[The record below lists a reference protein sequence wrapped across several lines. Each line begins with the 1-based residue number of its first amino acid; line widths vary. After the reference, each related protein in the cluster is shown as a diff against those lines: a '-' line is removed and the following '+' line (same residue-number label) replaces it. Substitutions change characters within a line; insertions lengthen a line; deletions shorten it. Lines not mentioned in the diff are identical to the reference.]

1 MSRTDPDRRRGREP
15 HPWPPPRR
23 GERRLFGI
31 PACAGV
37 AIGPV
42 FRTTEAPPQ
51 VTRHR
56 IQAADAPAEVARLEA
71 AILQSRK
78 QLLKLRARLSVLP
91 EEGQGEIA
99 PLLDAYLQMLGPSR
113 LVRGIRARVTERLVS
128 AETGVM
134 EEANALAAAFVAL
147 GGGSGVGSAPAAGG
161 VPAAGNVQGA
171 RDVQAGSEAQGGGGA
186 GPDGGSAQRK
196 ADEVREI
203 GRRLVRNLTRAP
215 FRSFAGAAQGS
226 ILIAESLR
234 PSDAAL
240 IDPARI
246 AAVATEEGGTDGHTA
261 ILLRALGVPAV
272 LGAPGLMAGL
282 RAGDSAIVDGVQGT
296 VTLNPGPATL
306 ANARRAVV
314 SFARDRQRL
323 GRLRR
328 LPSETLDGETVMLH
342 ANLELPVELP
352 MIANSGATGIGLLR
366 SEFLFMNRDSVP
378 TEDEQAESYRQVV
391 ETMGG
396 DPVTIRVLDW
406 GGEKEVEALT
416 AAGLVPESVDA
427 NPALGMRGIRL
438 LLRQP
443 TLFEAQ
449 LAAILRAAVHGPVRV
464 LLPMVTNVA
473 EVRAARTVLHRV
485 ADRLRAA
492 GRPLPKAMPPL
503 GIMIEIPGAALCAH
517 ALAAEAEFF
526 AIGTN
531 DLCMYALAV
540 DRGETDVAE
549 LYDPLHPAMLQLI
562 RLTAEARGV
571 PRHPGVGLR
580 GDGGQPGVHA
590 AADRPGAALLQ
601 HQRLRRAAGEAGGA
615 RHHGG
620 RLPAPGLAGHEA
632 DRPGAHARAAGD
644 VRAVRQGAAWSGARC
659 SDPARCHLPD
669 RARSGPLRGLRRQQ
683 TALCGRATGTPGSA
697 VHVSATKSDRSQLDT
712 PGTHGIA
719 LEHKTGGVRASV
731 ADLEGRLG
739 GGAQRPAPQ
748 AS

>member
-1 MSRTDPDRRRGREP
+1 MSAADASQDTDHNPAGETGDGAAP
-15 HPWPPPRR
+15 AASPAPANKPC

-56 IQAADAPAEVARLEA
+56 IQAADAPAELARLEA

-78 QLLKLRARLSVLP
+78 QLLKLRGRLAVLP

-113 LVRGIRARVTERLVS
+113 LVRGIRTRIGDRLVS
-128 AETGVM
+128 AETAVM
-134 EEANALAAAFVAL
+134 EEANAFANAFGGLA
-147 GGGSGVGSAPAAGG
+147 GGSPDAPGGSAPSDAS
-161 VPAAGNVQGA
+161 
-171 RDVQAGSEAQGGGGA
+171 DH
-186 GPDGGSAQRK
+186 GSARRN
-196 ADEVREI
+196 ADEVREV

-215 FRSFAGAAQGS
+215 FRSFAGAVQGA

-261 ILLRALGVPAV
+261 ILLRALGIPAV

-282 RAGDSAIVDGVQGT
+282 RAGEVAIVDGVVGT
-296 VTLNPGPATL
+296 VTLNPLPPTL

-328 LPSETLDGETVMLH
+328 LPSVTLDGEDVTLH

-352 MIANSGATGIGLLR
+352 MVANSGATGIGLLR
-366 SEFLFMNRDSVP
+366 SEFLFMNRDTVP
-378 TEDEQAESYRQVV
+378 TEDEQTDTYRSIV
-391 ETMGG
+391 EAMSG

-416 AAGLVPESVDA
+416 NAGVVPEVVDA
-427 NPALGMRGIRL
+427 NPALGLRGIRL

-443 TLFEAQ
+443 ALFETQ
-449 LAAILRAAVHGPVRV
+449 LAAILRAAAHGTVRI
-464 LLPMVTNVA
+464 LLPMVSTVA
-473 EVRAARTVLHRV
+473 EVRASRTILLRV
-485 ADRLRAA
+485 AARLRAA
-492 GRPLPKAMPPL
+492 GRRLPKALPPL
-503 GIMIEIPGAALCAH
+503 GIMVETPGAALCAP
-517 ALAAEAEFF
+517 ALATEAEFF

-540 DRGETDVAE
+540 DRGESDVAE
-549 LYDPLHPAMLQLI
+549 LYDPLHPAMLRLI
-562 RLTAEARGV
+562 GMVAEGAATRGIPVSVCGEMAANPSLTPLLIGLGLRCFSTNASAV
-571 PRHPGVGLR
+571 PRVKQAVR
-580 GDGGQPGVHA
+580 GTTVD
-590 AADRPGAALLQ
+590 DC
-601 HQRLRRAAGEAGGA
+601 QRLAWQVMKQTEAARTRELVE
-615 RHHGG
+615 RFG
-620 RLPAPGLAGHEA
+620 R
-632 DRPGAHARAAGD
+632 
-644 VRAVRQGAAWSGARC
+644 
-659 SDPARCHLPD
+659 
-669 RARSGPLRGLRRQQ
+669 
-683 TALCGRATGTPGSA
+683 
-697 VHVSATKSDRSQLDT
+697 
-712 PGTHGIA
+712 
-719 LEHKTGGVRASV
+719 
-731 ADLEGRLG
+731 
-739 GGAQRPAPQ
+739 
-748 AS
+748 